1 MGIKAKVF
9 EQFLEEKNFQV
20 VSNMQAINYRLSYRY
35 GQGGL
40 LAMAATGKDLDK
52 ELESGA
58 SKTAIGKDIEDTIN
72 SQLKKFRA
80 GFTVEQDH
88 GYQGAG
94 YSFYF
99 NMDDLIKRLNKS

>member
-9 EQFLEEKNFQV
+9 EQFLQEKNFQV
-20 VSNMQAINYRLSYRY
+20 VSNMEAINYRLSYQF
-35 GQGGL
+35 GKGGL
-40 LAMAATGKDLDK
+40 LAMAATGKDNDK
-52 ELESGA
+52 ELAIGDPDS
-58 SKTAIGKDIEDTIN
+58 IGKDIEDTIN

-99 NMDDLIKRLNKS
+99 NMFDLIKRLNKS

>member
-20 VSNMQAINYRLSYRY
+20 VSNMEAINYRLSYQF
-35 GQGGL
+35 GKGGL
-40 LAMAATGKDLDK
+40 LAMAATGKDNDK
-52 ELESGA
+52 ELAIGDPNL
-58 SKTAIGKDIEDTIN
+58 IGKDIEDTIN

>member
-9 EQFLEEKNFQV
+9 EQFLQEKNFQV
-20 VSNMQAINYRLSYRY
+20 VSNMEAINYRLSYQF
-35 GQGGL
+35 GKGGL
-40 LAMAATGKDLDK
+40 LAIAATGKDNDK
-52 ELESGA
+52 ELAIGDPGS
-58 SKTAIGKDIEDTIN
+58 IGKDIEDTIN

-99 NMDDLIKRLNKS
+99 NMFDLIKRLNKS

>member
-20 VSNMQAINYRLSYRY
+20 VSNMQAINYRLSYQF
-35 GQGGL
+35 GKGGF
-40 LAMAATGKDLDK
+40 LAMAATGKDNDK
-52 ELESGA
+52 ELAIGDPDS
-58 SKTAIGKDIEDTIN
+58 IGKDIEDTIN

>member
-9 EQFLEEKNFQV
+9 EQFLQEKNFQV
-20 VSNMQAINYRLSYRY
+20 VSNMEAINYRLSYRFGY
-35 GQGGL
+35 GGI
-40 LAMAATGKDLDK
+40 LAIAATGKDNDK
-52 ELESGA
+52 ELAIGDPDS
-58 SKTAIGKDIEDTIN
+58 IGKDIEDTIN

-99 NMDDLIKRLNKS
+99 NMFDLIKRLNKS

>member
-9 EQFLEEKNFQV
+9 EQFLQEKNFQV
-20 VSNMQAINYRLSYRY
+20 VSNMEAINYRLSYQF
-35 GQGGL
+35 GKGGL
-40 LAMAATGKDLDK
+40 LAMAATGKDNDK
-52 ELESGA
+52 ELAIGDPDS
-58 SKTAIGKDIEDTIN
+58 IGKDIEDTIN

>member
-20 VSNMQAINYRLSYRY
+20 VSNMQAINYRLSYQF
-35 GQGGL
+35 GKGGL
-40 LAMAATGKDLDK
+40 LAMAATGKDNDK
-52 ELESGA
+52 ELAIGDPDS
-58 SKTAIGKDIEDTIN
+58 IGKDIEDTIN

>member
-1 MGIKAKVF
+1 MNGLDNMDFK
-9 EQFLEEKNFQV
+9 QFLNEKNFQV
-20 VSNMQAINYRLSYRY
+20 VSNMEAINYRLSYQY
-35 GQGGL
+35 GKGGF
-40 LAMAATGKDLDK
+40 LAMASSGKELDK
-52 ELESGA
+52 ELSIGDPA
-58 SKTAIGKDIEDTIN
+58 SIGKDIENTIN

-99 NMDDLIKRLNKS
+99 NMDDLVKRLNKS

>member
-20 VSNMQAINYRLSYRY
+20 VSNMQAINYRLSYQF
-35 GQGGL
+35 GKGGL
-40 LAMAATGKDLDK
+40 LAMAATGKDNDK
-52 ELESGA
+52 EL
-58 SKTAIGKDIEDTIN
+58 AIGDPGSRGKDIEDTIN

-99 NMDDLIKRLNKS
+99 NMFDLIKRLNKS